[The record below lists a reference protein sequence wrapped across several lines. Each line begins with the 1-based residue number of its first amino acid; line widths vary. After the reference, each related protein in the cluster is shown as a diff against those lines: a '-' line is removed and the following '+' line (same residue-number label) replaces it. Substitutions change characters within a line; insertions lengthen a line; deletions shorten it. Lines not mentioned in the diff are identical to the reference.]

1 MTKIRY
7 FLNLIDN
14 NLIDFE
20 VFMKY
25 IMALDQG
32 TTSSRAVI
40 LDKEGKIAGMSQQEF
55 TQIFPRPQWV
65 EHDPEEIWK
74 CQKDMMLQVL
84 KENSINHNEVAAIG
98 ITNQRETT
106 VVWDKLTGK
115 PVYNAIVWQCRRTS
129 EICHALSQD
138 GHEKTFKSKTGLPL
152 DAYFSGTKVSWILDN
167 VPGARE
173 KADAGQLLFGTIDT
187 WLIWKLTS
195 GKVHVTDMTNACR
208 TLMFNIHTLEWDRE
222 LLEILRIPESMLPS
236 VRSSSEV
243 YGMTD
248 KDVFGF
254 EIPIAG
260 IAGDQQAAL
269 FGQMCLEKGD
279 VKNTYGTGCFM
290 LMNTGG
296 DPIISENGLLTTIA
310 LNLNG
315 KTTYALEGSIFMGGA
330 IVQWLRDNMN
340 LIKTARE
347 CDELAEK
354 TADNGGVYLVP
365 AFQGLGAPYWN
376 MEARAAITGMTRG
389 TDKRH
394 ICRAA
399 LESIAYRSW
408 DVMKLMQQESGISLK
423 SIKVDGG
430 ASKSNI
436 LMQFQ
441 SDISG
446 SDVIRPRS
454 IETTALGAAY
464 LAGLATGFW
473 KSINEIST
481 IWTEDRTFSPV
492 MPTAEKN
499 KLYANWISAV
509 EKCL

>member
-1 MTKIRY
+1 
-7 FLNLIDN
+7 LNLIDN
-14 NLIDFE
+14 NLIGFE

-25 IMALDQG
+25 IMSLDQG
-32 TTSSRAVI
+32 TTSSRAII
-40 LDKEGKIAGMSQQEF
+40 LNREGHITGISQQEF
-55 TQIFPRPQWV
+55 SQIFPKEQWV
-65 EHDPEEIWK
+65 EHDPEEIWN
-74 CQKDMMLQVL
+74 CQKSVMLQVL
-84 KENSINHNEVAAIG
+84 TENKCNWDEIAAIG

-106 VVWDKLTGK
+106 VIWDRHTGL
-115 PVYNAIVWQCRRTS
+115 PVYNAIVWQCRRTAD
-129 EICHALSQD
+129 ICRNLQD
-138 GHEKTFKSKTGLPL
+138 YTDIFKEKTGLPL
-152 DAYFSGTKVSWILDN
+152 DAYFSGTKVLWILEN

-173 KADAGQLLFGTIDT
+173 KAEAGDLLFGTIDS
-187 WLIWKLTS
+187 WLIWKLTA

-208 TLMFNIHTLEWDRE
+208 TLMFNINTLSWDDE
-222 LLEILRIPESMLPS
+222 LLDILRIPRAMLPE
-236 VRSSSEV
+236 VKSSSEI
-243 YGMTD
+243 YGFTD
-248 KDVFGF
+248 KETFGAA
-254 EIPIAG
+254 IPISG

-290 LMNTGG
+290 LMNTGEE
-296 DPIISENGLLTTIA
+296 PIVSRNGLLTTIA

-330 IVQWLRDNMN
+330 IVQWLRDNLN

-347 CDELAEK
+347 CDELAEQ
-354 TADNGGVYLVP
+354 TSDNGGVYLVP

-376 MEARAAITGMTRG
+376 MESRAVLSGITRG

-408 DVMKLMQQESGISLK
+408 DVMRLMQQESGIPLK
-423 SIKVDGG
+423 RIKVDGG

-446 SDVIRPRS
+446 SSVIRPQL

-473 KSINEIST
+473 KSMEEIST
-481 IWTEDRTFSPV
+481 IWAEDRIFNPS
-492 MPTAEKN
+492 MAEQEKERLYKN
-499 KLYANWISAV
+499 WLNAV
-509 EKCL
+509 EKCLN